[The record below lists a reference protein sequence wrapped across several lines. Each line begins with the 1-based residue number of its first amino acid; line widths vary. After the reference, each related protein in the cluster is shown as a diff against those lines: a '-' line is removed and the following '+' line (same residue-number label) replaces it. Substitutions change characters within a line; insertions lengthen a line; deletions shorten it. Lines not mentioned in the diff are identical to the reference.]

1 MIQDFVNRHFY
12 SLFIITLIFG
22 IVTYGLIGFQS
33 IDELCAVVL
42 FVMFIHYMFHTSDWR
57 INKIFIYILGIF
69 IFYLIYSLQI
79 SSNSK
84 TAILVDFIIQLKPY
98 IAFFCVYQI
107 KPLFS
112 KKQNTLLN
120 QLCLLCWGVLVPF
133 GIISLFYPNILEF
146 IAGHPSNYASAI
158 AALALVYL
166 YTSNNTNKEKSYLFV
181 CLLSD
186 SSPPDL
192 NSMASLY

>member
-84 TAILVDFIIQLKPY
+84 Q
-98 IAFFCVYQI
+98 Q
-107 KPLFS
+107 
-112 KKQNTLLN
+112 
-120 QLCLLCWGVLVPF
+120 
-133 GIISLFYPNILEF
+133 
-146 IAGHPSNYASAI
+146 
-158 AALALVYL
+158 YL
-166 YTSNNTNKEKSYLFV
+166 
-181 CLLSD
+181 
-186 SSPPDL
+186 
-192 NSMASLY
+192 